1 MLLFDLGKVV
11 LSYDQE
17 ATMKKLAGS
26 LNPLTAL
33 LIFAKKDEFMA
44 EFKRDTELLESGRMT
59 MSQFFLRLKGKT
71 GLDLTEEKFMEIW
84 QSGYEYYS
92 DALAKVAELSQKGK
106 CAVAAN
112 LSEAQ
117 EEILRKRED
126 FAPFTDWACSWK
138 LGILRN
144 SKEFFLKAAELLNV
158 SPAECT
164 YIDDREE
171 NLVFSKE
178 AGMKTLLYTSPAD
191 LDKLS

>member
-1 MLLFDLGKVV
+1 MYLFDLGKVV

-44 EFKRDTELLESGRMT
+44 EFKRDTELLETGRMT

-92 DALAKVAELSQKGK
+92 DALAKVAELAKSEK
-106 CAVAAN
+106 CGVAAN

-158 SPAECT
+158 PPEECT

-171 NLVFSKE
+171 NLVFAKE
-178 AGMKTLLYTSPAD
+178 AGMKTLLYTAPTD

>member
-1 MLLFDLGKVV
+1 MYLFDLGKVV

-84 QSGYEYYS
+84 QSGYEYYE
-92 DALAKVAELSQKGK
+92 DVLA
-106 CAVAAN
+106 
-112 LSEAQ
+112 
-117 EEILRKRED
+117 
-126 FAPFTDWACSWK
+126 T
-138 LGILRN
+138 
-144 SKEFFLKAAELLNV
+144 
-158 SPAECT
+158 
-164 YIDDREE
+164 
-171 NLVFSKE
+171 
-178 AGMKTLLYTSPAD
+178 
-191 LDKLS
+191 

>member
-44 EFKRDTELLESGRMT
+44 EFKRDTELLETGRMNMT
-59 MSQFFLRLKGKT
+59 QFFLRLKGKT

-84 QSGYEYYS
+84 QSGYEYYA
-92 DALAKVAELSQKGK
+92 DALAKVAELSEKEP

-117 EEILRKRED
+117 ENILRERAD
-126 FAPFTDWACSWK
+126 FAPFTGWACSWK

-144 SKEFFLKAAELLNV
+144 SKEFFLKAAETLGV
-158 SPAECT
+158 SPTDCT

-171 NLVFSKE
+171 NLAFAQE
-178 AGMKTLLYTSPAD
+178 AGMKTLLYKSLAD

>member
-44 EFKRDTELLESGRMT
+44 EFKRDTELLETGRMT

-92 DALAKVAELSQKGK
+92 DALAKVSELAKKDK

-158 SPAECT
+158 QPEECT

-171 NLVFSKE
+171 NLVFARE
-178 AGMKTLLYTSPAD
+178 AGMKTLLYTAASD

>member
-1 MLLFDLGKVV
+1 MYLFDLGKVV

-44 EFKRDTELLESGRMT
+44 EFKRDTELLETGRMT

-106 CAVAAN
+106 CGVAAN

-171 NLVFSKE
+171 NLVFAKE

-191 LDKLS
+191 LDKLF

>member
-1 MLLFDLGKVV
+1 MYLFDLGKVV

-44 EFKRDTELLESGRMT
+44 EFKRDTELLETGRMT

-92 DALAKVAELSQKGK
+92 DALAKVSELAKKDK

-158 SPAECT
+158 QPEECT

-171 NLVFSKE
+171 NLVFARE
-178 AGMKTLLYTSPAD
+178 AGMKTLLYTAASD

>member
-1 MLLFDLGKVV
+1 MYLFDLGKVV

-44 EFKRDTELLESGRMT
+44 EFKRDTELLETGRMT

-92 DALAKVAELSQKGK
+92 DALAKVSELAKKDK

-158 SPAECT
+158 QPEECT

-171 NLVFSKE
+171 NLVFARE
-178 AGMKTLLYTSPAD
+178 AGMKTLLYTSPSD

>member
-1 MLLFDLGKVV
+1 MYLFDLGKVV

-71 GLDLTEEKFMEIW
+71 GLDLTEEQFMEIW
-84 QSGYEYYS
+84 QSGYEYYPDVLS
-92 DALAKVAELSQKGK
+92 KIAELSQKEK
-106 CAVAAN
+106 CGVAAN

-144 SKEFFLKAAELLNV
+144 SPDFFLKAAELLNV
-158 SPAECT
+158 RPEDCT
-164 YIDDREE
+164 YVDDREE
-171 NLVFSKE
+171 NLAFAKE
-178 AGMKTLLYTSPAD
+178 AGMKTLLYTLIAD

>member
-1 MLLFDLGKVV
+1 
-11 LSYDQE
+11 
-17 ATMKKLAGS
+17 
-26 LNPLTAL
+26 
-33 LIFAKKDEFMA
+33 MA
-44 EFKRDTELLESGRMT
+44 EFKRDTELLETGRMT

>member
-1 MLLFDLGKVV
+1 MYLFDLGKVV

-84 QSGYEYYS
+84 QSGYEYYA
-92 DALAKVAELSQKGK
+92 DVLAKIAELSQKEK
-106 CAVAAN
+106 CCVAAN

-144 SKEFFLKAAELLNV
+144 SPDFFLKAAELLNV
-158 SPAECT
+158 QPSDCT

-171 NLVFSKE
+171 NLAFAKE
-178 AGMKTLLYTSPAD
+178 AGMKTLLYTSISD

>member
-1 MLLFDLGKVV
+1 MYLFDLGKVV

-84 QSGYEYYS
+84 QSGYEYYA
-92 DALAKVAELSQKGK
+92 DVLAKIAELSKSEK
-106 CAVAAN
+106 CGVAAN

-117 EEILRKRED
+117 EEILRKRDD

-138 LGILRN
+138 LGVLRN
-144 SKEFFLKAAELLNV
+144 SKDFFLMAAKLLNV
-158 SPAECT
+158 RPEDCT

-171 NLVFSKE
+171 NLVFAKE
-178 AGMKTLLYTSPAD
+178 AGMKTLLYTSISD

>member
-1 MLLFDLGKVV
+1 MFLFDLGNVV

-17 ATMKKLAGS
+17 ATMKKLAS
-26 LNPLTAL
+26 ALNPLTAL

-59 MSQFFLRLKGKT
+59 MTQFFLRLQAKT
-71 GLDLTEEKFMEIW
+71 GLKLEEGQFMEIW
-84 QSGYEYYS
+84 QSGYAYFPE
-92 DALAKVAELSQKGK
+92 ALSKIAELSKK
-106 CAVAAN
+106 ETCAVAAN

-126 FAPFTDWACSWK
+126 FAPFTQWACSWK

-158 SPAECT
+158 PPEECT

-171 NLVFSKE
+171 NLVFARE
-178 AGMKTLLYTSPAD
+178 AGMKTLLYTAPTD
-191 LDKLS
+191 LDKLF

>member
-1 MLLFDLGKVV
+1 MYLFDLGKVV

-44 EFKRDTELLESGRMT
+44 EFKRDTELLETGRMT

-92 DALAKVAELSQKGK
+92 DALAKVAELAKKEK

-117 EEILRKRED
+117 EEILRKRDD

-144 SKEFFLKAAELLNV
+144 SKDFFLKAAELLNV

-171 NLVFSKE
+171 NLVFAKE

>member
-1 MLLFDLGKVV
+1 MYLFDLGKVV

-44 EFKRDTELLESGRMT
+44 EFKRDTELLETGRMT

>member
-1 MLLFDLGKVV
+1 MYLFDLGKVV

-84 QSGYEYYS
+84 QSGYEYYP
-92 DALAKVAELSQKGK
+92 DVLAKIAELSQKKK
-106 CAVAAN
+106 CGVAAN

-144 SKEFFLKAAELLNV
+144 SPDFFLKAAETLGV
-158 SPAECT
+158 SPADCT

-171 NLVFSKE
+171 NLAFAKE
-178 AGMKTLLYTSPAD
+178 AGMKTLLYTSISD

>member
-1 MLLFDLGKVV
+1 MFLFDLGKVV
-11 LSYDQE
+11 LNYDQE
-17 ATMKKLAGS
+17 ATMKKLAS
-26 LNPLTAL
+26 ALNPLTAL

-59 MSQFFLRLKGKT
+59 MTQFFLRLQAKT
-71 GLDLTEEKFMEIW
+71 GLKLEEQQFMEIW
-84 QSGYEYYS
+84 QSGYEYYP
-92 DALAKVAELSQKGK
+92 DALAKIAELANKEK

-126 FAPFTDWACSWK
+126 FAPFTQWACSWK

-158 SPAECT
+158 PPAECT

-171 NLVFSKE
+171 NLAFAGE
-178 AGMKTLLYTSPAD
+178 AGMKTLLYTAPAD
-191 LDKLS
+191 LDKLL